1 MGMNKSFQK
10 LFCFILILMLGIQG
24 FTSIK
29 VYGKEEDKI
38 SDAKHGI
45 IEIKAGFTDKNGR
58 FHMLKRTSG
67 SLISNGSG
75 TTYVVTT
82 YHSVNI
88 SNKEKSAYC
97 KEKEIETDVK
107 ELTDSIRVMIKGDVN
122 VEAVVMTESRTQD
135 YSILSVDS
143 VINEKSALKLGSSK
157 GLKTGD
163 PIYALGFPDEV
174 SGNTVQYTQADV
186 EIHAGYIQDASSRR
200 KDAICIQHSAVV
212 TPGNSG
218 GALVDSDGY
227 FVGLNNAEYTNEE
240 ISAYYSL
247 TVDEIKEILDNYGIV
262 YESREKVEAYQ
273 NLTTLFDKCREL
285 EKSGDYKGESLV
297 TLQQNLQAVESA
309 MKEQELTIEAIQEKI
324 SLLEESSANLEKKM
338 PLSRKIV
345 YILGAC
351 CVLLFAKLL
360 HILIVWKMGKKS
372 VRKEKGQTDREVKKE
387 KDQAKEDF
395 PGIDQQNNFR
405 QKKSELKEKIQ
416 IEHVEEEESTTLLF
430 QSEDED
436 ERTELQNPLN
446 DNFSRNAKKAR
457 LEQERTRKIIEISKP
472 EFFIGKKPE
481 LVDYAILDNKV
492 ISRIHAVI
500 FWEDGLYT
508 IQDKESVNGTFVN
521 GKKIDS
527 EGVVLK
533 NADEITL
540 ANEIF
545 IFRISQ

>member
-1 MGMNKSFQK
+1 MRLNKSFQK
-10 LFCFILILMLGIQG
+10 FICLIIILFLGIQG

-29 VYGKEEDKI
+29 VYGKEVDKI
-38 SDAKHGI
+38 SEAKSGI
-45 IEIKAGFTDKNGR
+45 LEIKAGFTDKNGR
-58 FHMLKRTSG
+58 FHMLKRSSG
-67 SLISNGSG
+67 CLISNGSG
-75 TTYVVTT
+75 YTYLVTT

-107 ELTDSIRVMIKGDVN
+107 ELTDSIRVMIKGDVD
-122 VEAVVMTESRTQD
+122 VEAVVMTESKTQD
-135 YSILSVDS
+135 YSILSVES
-143 VINEKSALKLGSSK
+143 VINEKNALKLGSSK
-157 GLKTGD
+157 SLKTGD
-163 PIYALGFPDEV
+163 PVYVLGFPDEIP
-174 SGNTVQYTQADV
+174 GNMVQYTEADV
-186 EIHAGYIQDASSRR
+186 EIHAGYIQDASSKR
-200 KDAICIQHSAVV
+200 KDAVCIQHSGVV

-227 FVGLNNAEYTNEE
+227 LAGLNNAAYTNEE

-247 TVDEIKEILDNYGIV
+247 AVDEIKEILDNYGIV
-262 YESREKVEAYQ
+262 YGSKDKELALQ
-273 NLTTLFDKCREL
+273 NLKTLFNQCREL

-309 MKEQELTIEAIQEKI
+309 MKESELTIEGIQEKI
-324 SLLEESSANLEKKM
+324 LLLENSSVNLERKM
-338 PLSRKIV
+338 PLSRKVV

-351 CVLLFAKLL
+351 CVLLFARLL
-360 HILIVWKMGKKS
+360 HILIVRWKGNKS
-372 VRKEKGQTDREVKKE
+372 VRKEKGQTAVTEVRKE
-387 KDQAKEDF
+387 KKQEKEYLTDT
-395 PGIDQQNNFR
+395 GQQNNYR
-405 QKKSELKEKIQ
+405 QRNSDIKENIQ
-416 IEHVEEEESTTLLF
+416 IEHVDEESTTLLF
-430 QSEDED
+430 QSEEED

-481 LVDYAILDNKV
+481 LVDFAILDNKV

-500 FWEDGLYT
+500 LWEDGLYS

-527 EGVVLK
+527 EGVILK

>member
-1 MGMNKSFQK
+1 MRMNKSFQK
-10 LFCFILILMLGIQG
+10 FICLIIILFLGIQG
-24 FTSIK
+24 FTSTK
-29 VYGKEEDKI
+29 VYGKEVDKI
-38 SDAKHGI
+38 SEAKSGI
-45 IEIKAGFTDKNGR
+45 LEIKSGFTDKNGR
-58 FHMLKRTSG
+58 FHMLKRSSG
-67 SLISNGSG
+67 CLISNGSG
-75 TTYVVTT
+75 YTYVVTT

-107 ELTDSIRVMIKGDVN
+107 ELTDSIRVMIKGDVD
-122 VEAVVMTESRTQD
+122 VEAVVMTESKTQD
-135 YSILSVDS
+135 YSILSVES
-143 VINEKSALKLGSSK
+143 VINEKNALKLGSSK
-157 GLKTGD
+157 SLKTGD
-163 PIYALGFPDEV
+163 PVYVLGFPDEIP
-174 SGNTVQYTQADV
+174 GNTVQYTEADV
-186 EIHAGYIQDASSRR
+186 EIHAGYIQDASSKR
-200 KDAICIQHSAVV
+200 KDAVCIQHSGVV

-227 FVGLNNAEYTNEE
+227 LAGLNNAAYTNEE

-247 TVDEIKEILDNYGIV
+247 AVDEIKEILDNYGIV
-262 YESREKVEAYQ
+262 YGSKDKELALQ
-273 NLTTLFDKCREL
+273 NLKTLFNQCREL

-309 MKEQELTIEAIQEKI
+309 MKESELTIEEIQEKI
-324 SLLEESSANLEKKM
+324 LLLENSSVNLERKM
-338 PLSRKIV
+338 PLSRKVV

-351 CVLLFAKLL
+351 CVLLFARLL
-360 HILIVWKMGKKS
+360 HILIVRWKGNKS
-372 VRKEKGQTDREVKKE
+372 VRKEKGQTAVTEVRKE
-387 KDQAKEDF
+387 KKQEKEYLTDT
-395 PGIDQQNNFR
+395 GQQNNYR
-405 QKKSELKEKIQ
+405 QRNSDIKENIQ
-416 IEHVEEEESTTLLF
+416 IEHVDEESTTLLF
-430 QSEDED
+430 QSEEED

-481 LVDYAILDNKV
+481 LVDFAILDNKV

-500 FWEDGLYT
+500 LWEDGLYS

-527 EGVVLK
+527 EGVILK